1 MATKT
6 FLTPDDFTDAQQLLL
21 PPMVPPSSDFW
32 EGQSFPSQEFSS
44 WLSLHIEGRLR
55 GLPAWKEAH
64 PIAIGS
70 WGRGELCPLSDLD
83 VIFCGTEDAVKN
95 VIREADKQGIEFKY
109 RFPKNPN
116 DWSADSPLFESNAL
130 FWSRPFTK
138 EAAQALQ
145 QQKTKVYD
153 QRNKFRQKLIKELAV
168 ERKRRNIRHDSIAN
182 YLEPQ
187 LKFGPGGLRDIEQA
201 LMIRFWFP
209 EKMNSQARIFA
220 DLAQLKAFLMTVRQ
234 KLNLLG
240 FQDTLVASHQ
250 KEISLWFGFKTQAD
264 FMRELQN
271 VLARGSFYC
280 DLIFDMASS
289 SEKALANVPEVK
301 SVAQALSVLQK
312 DPSLLFQARVL
323 QFQDGG
329 EFAYAHALK
338 SFFNVQLK
346 ENSLLAL
353 FRSQLLMKILPEFLV
368 VKGVVQHDQYHR
380 FTVDAHI
387 FQAVRRV
394 LRVHNTPKLIGK
406 LAQYSKAW
414 TTSDWD
420 ILLWSALYHD
430 LGKARQKD
438 HSIESKEL
446 VEKDFA
452 RLGQTKSF
460 TEEVAWMVENHLV
473 LSTAAFRKDPHSP
486 QVWQDLYDRGVHGE
500 RLRRLAIFTAIDIY
514 ATNPDAWTGW
524 KERLIFQLVQSM
536 EAPQGA
542 QFFEMQ
548 KVFQKKNIDAALL
561 QRLDPGIL
569 MSLKPQ
575 DLVKDLTTVLAKKN
589 VPPVVCI
596 SRAKQGSWI
605 RFHHPQDEAGLFL
618 QYVTR
623 LWQSG
628 VTIHHA
634 YIHTDPDLGVYDW
647 FEVKSDK
654 PLSLL
659 RRTLVQE
666 VAIKEPK
673 NWAKLSDVALV
684 SETKNEWVFS
694 FRGTDKK
701 GVLISAARAL
711 HDLGLEIR
719 WAKIH
724 TWGRQVDDVFGI
736 SPNQG
741 RAVAEWLQELKKR
754 LT

>member
-6 FLTPDDFTDAQQLLL
+6 FLTSEDFIDAQQLLL

-44 WLSLHIEGRLR
+44 WLSLNVEGRLR
-55 GLPAWKEAH
+55 QLPSWKDAH

-83 VIFCGTEDAVKN
+83 VVFCGTEESVKN
-95 VIREADKQGIEFKY
+95 VIHEAESQGIEFKY

-130 FWSRPFTK
+130 FWARPFTK
-138 EAAQALQ
+138 EGAQALQ
-145 QQKTKVYD
+145 QQKTKLYS
-153 QRNKFRQKLIKELAV
+153 QRNSFRKRLLKELSV
-168 ERKRRNIRHDSIAN
+168 ERKRRNLRHDSIAN
-182 YLEPQ
+182 YLEPH
-187 LKFGPGGLRDIEQA
+187 LKFGPGGVRDIEQVM
-201 LMIRFWFP
+201 MIRFWFP
-209 EKMNSQARIFA
+209 EKMNSQTSIFT

-234 KLNLLG
+234 KLHLLG
-240 FQDTLVASHQ
+240 FQDTLVASSQ
-250 KEISLWFGFKTQAD
+250 KEISVWFGFKTQAE

-271 VLARGSFYC
+271 VLTRASFYC
-280 DLIFDMASS
+280 DLIFDMAIC
-289 SEKALANVPEVK
+289 SEKTLAQVPEVK
-301 SVAQALSVLQK
+301 NVSQILKEFSSK
-312 DPSLLFQARVL
+312 PSLLFQARVL
-323 QFQDGG
+323 QFMDQGS
-329 EFAYAHALK
+329 FAYASAFK
-338 SFFNVQLK
+338 SFFNIQLK
-346 ENSLLAL
+346 EESLLAL
-353 FRSQLLMKILPEFLV
+353 FRSQMLMKVLPEFFV

-380 FTVDAHI
+380 YTVDAHI

-394 LRVHNTPKLIGK
+394 LRVSKTPKLIGK
-406 LAQYSKAW
+406 LAQYLKTWSEG
-414 TTSDWD
+414 DWD

-438 HSIESKEL
+438 HSVEGKEL

-452 RLGQTKSF
+452 KLGFAKSF
-460 TEEVAWMVENHLV
+460 TDEVAWMVENHLV
-473 LSTAAFRKDPHSP
+473 LSTAAFRKDPNSP
-486 QVWQDLYDRGVHGE
+486 QVWQDLYERGVHGE

-514 ATNPDAWTGW
+514 ATNPDAWTEW

-542 QFFEMQ
+542 QFFETQ
-548 KVFQKKNIDAALL
+548 KVFQKKKIDPALL
-561 QRLDPGIL
+561 QRLDPGVL
-569 MSLKPQ
+569 MSLKPE
-575 DLVKDLTTVLAKKN
+575 DLVKDIAQVLTKKE
-589 VPPVVCI
+589 VPPVLCI
-596 SRAKQGSWI
+596 SRAKQGMWI
-605 RFHHPQDEAGLFL
+605 RFHHPQDESGLFL

-628 VTIHHA
+628 VIIHHA

-647 FEVKSDK
+647 FEVKSEK

-659 RRTLVQE
+659 RRTLEQAVE
-666 VAIKEPK
+666 IKEPK

-694 FRGTDKK
+694 FRGGDKK

-736 SPNQG
+736 TPNQG
-741 RAVAEWLQELKKR
+741 RAVSEWLQELQKR

>member
-1 MATKT
+1 MLA
-6 FLTPDDFTDAQQLLL
+6 
-21 PPMVPPSSDFW
+21 PMVPPSSDYW
-32 EGQSFPSQEFSS
+32 EGQAFPSQEFSS
-44 WLSLHIEGRLR
+44 WLSLNIEGRLR
-55 GLPAWKEAH
+55 ELPSWKEAH
-64 PIAIGS
+64 PVAIGS

-83 VIFCGTEDAVKN
+83 VVFCGSEDAVKN
-95 VIREADKQGIEFKY
+95 VIQEAEAQNIEFKY
-109 RFPKNPN
+109 RFPKNAN

-130 FWSRPFTK
+130 FWARPFTK

-145 QQKTKVYD
+145 QEKNRVYK
-153 QRNKFRQKLIKELAV
+153 QRNKFRQKLIKELSL

-201 LMIRFWFP
+201 LMLRFWFP
-209 EKMNSQARIFA
+209 EKINSQAQIFV

-240 FQDTLVASHQ
+240 FQDTLVASSQ

-271 VLARGSFYC
+271 VLAKTSFYC
-280 DLIFDMASS
+280 DLIFDMAVR
-289 SEKALANVPEVK
+289 SEKSLMNVPEVK
-301 SVAQALSVLQK
+301 SAAQVLNVFEK
-312 DPSLLFQARVL
+312 EPSLLFQARVL
-323 QFQDGG
+323 QFPDNGD
-329 EFAYAHALK
+329 FAYASVFK

-346 ENSLLAL
+346 EDSLLAL
-353 FRSQLLMKILPEFLV
+353 FRSQMIMKILPEFAV

-406 LAQYSKAW
+406 LSQYLKTWSPA
-414 TTSDWD
+414 DWD
-420 ILLWSALYHD
+420 ILMWSALYHD

-438 HSIESKEL
+438 HSLEGKEL

-452 RLGQTKSF
+452 RLGFSKSF
-460 TEEVAWMVENHLV
+460 TEEVSWVVENHLV

-514 ATNPDAWTGW
+514 ATNPEAWTEW

-548 KVFQKKNIDAALL
+548 KVFQKKNIDANLL

-575 DLVKDLTTVLAKKN
+575 DLVNDINTVLAKKD
-589 VPPVVCI
+589 VPSVLCI
-596 SRAKQGSWI
+596 SRLKQGTWI
-605 RFHHPQDEAGLFL
+605 RFHHPKDESGLFL

-628 VTIHHA
+628 VVIHHA

-659 RRTLVQE
+659 RRTLEQE
-666 VAIKEPK
+666 VPIIEPK
-673 NWAKLSDVALV
+673 NWATLSEVALV

-736 SPNQG
+736 NPNQS
-741 RAVAEWLQELKKR
+741 RTVLEWLQQLKKR